1 MEGGNGKP
9 KNVLGE
15 ELTADNFRG
24 QVVKGKW
31 MEISKALKKIM
42 RIKRTEE
49 QK

>member
-1 MEGGNGKP
+1 MGNL

-15 ELTADNFRG
+15 ELTADNFRR

-31 MEISKALKKIM
+31 MEISNALKQIM
-42 RIKRTEE
+42 RIKTTEE